1 MTGRIAALVLT
12 LLLTAA
18 CGGDGGG
25 DDETGAGDVASTT
38 TAAAAAAADL
48 PDACPLVPP
57 DEINAEAELE
67 LADGAEIGDERRA
80 VCAFS
85 ATESDGVGVTV
96 GIEAGDRFDAKAE
109 TSEGALGAGEELDG
123 LGERARFFY
132 SDGDIPEGVGGV
144 LVGTGSYTVDVSV
157 QGLDEGRTREAAV
170 AIAEIA
176 LATLI
181 P

>member
-1 MTGRIAALVLT
+1 MTQRIAALVLT
-12 LLLTAA
+12 VLLAAA

-25 DDETGAGDVASTT
+25 DDRADEVASATT
-38 TAAAAAAADL
+38 AAAAAADL

-57 DEINAEAELE
+57 EDVNAEAGLH
-67 LADGAEIGDERRA
+67 LAEGAEIGDERRA

-109 TSEGALGAGEELDG
+109 TSEDALGAGDELDEVG
-123 LGERARFFY
+123 DRALFFY
-132 SDGDIPEGVGGV
+132 SDDDIPEGVGGV
-144 LVGTGSYTVDVSV
+144 LVATGSYTVDVSV
-157 QGLDEGRTREAAV
+157 QGLDEDRTREAAV